1 MRIMKRVVLVIVIL
15 LFVIASNATH
25 IAGGELYYERIGAG
39 TTNNSD
45 RYKITM
51 RLFRQCNSTGGTGAV
66 LTIETPK
73 IGIYISSSLTLFT
86 SLQLTRDAINNVTNN
101 PNSNPCLVGSQTE
114 LTACYDIG
122 IWSGEVE
129 LPKNDVGYT
138 LVWARYTRRQAGV
151 QNVAIALATGATFTT
166 QIPGTN
172 SLPNGFNSSPQFVIR
187 DTAIVCNSTYFNLNY
202 SATDIDGDSLSYK
215 FVPAYEGIGGSDA
228 SPQPFDPPNSPPQ
241 SVSFTPLSYISP
253 FSANSPLGNAVT
265 INSNTGIMSGAAPAS
280 PGYYVICV
288 AVEEWRNGIKI
299 NEHRKDFILKVGN
312 CTLSGAQ
319 LDPDRWSC
327 NGFTWNFQNQSSSS
341 NITNYL
347 WSFGDGNS
355 SINPTPSHTYIDTGI
370 YKVKLVVT
378 ANGGCKDSAVQNLH
392 VFPGFTPAINV
403 VGSCVQQPI
412 QFFDA
417 TTTAYGVV
425 NTWNWNF
432 GDLTTIA
439 DTSRSKD
446 SAWLFPSAGTFQ
458 ATLIST
464 NSKGCIDTAFKT
476 VVVRDKP
483 IINLP
488 FKDTLICSIDT
499 LPLIANT
506 VGSITWT
513 PNYNIINANTN
524 NPRVF
529 PTDTTTYV
537 VTVNDGGC
545 VNKDSIKVN
554 VLDFIR
560 VDAGVDSAICK
571 TDTFR
576 LHPISDALSYIWTAS
591 TSVVVDDVKYPLVQP
606 LVYTKYYVTANLGKC
621 QDRDSVAIN
630 PVPYPQVSA
639 TDVNPICF
647 GGKVQLNANIVGS
660 NFFWRPTNTL
670 LNPTTLNPIAGPSK
684 TTAYIITATDT
695 VGCPKPVS
703 DTIVVEVIPIVS
715 VNAGRD
721 TSIVRNQP
729 LQLFANTNGVPVNS
743 SYLWTPNIGLNSDTI
758 LNPITILNITTDSI
772 KYKVRVT
779 RPEGCFGEDEIVV
792 RVFRT
797 EPDIFIPTAFTP
809 NKDGK
814 NDVLKPITVGITQ
827 LNFFRIYN
835 RWGQLIFE
843 TKELE
848 KGWDGTINGVPQASG
863 TFVFVAQGVDY
874 TGKVIF
880 RKGTCVLI
888 R

>member
-1 MRIMKRVVLVIVIL
+1 MKRVVLVLVIL
-15 LFVIASNATH
+15 LFVITSNATH
-25 IAGGELYYERIGAG
+25 IAGGELFYTYQGPG
-39 TTNNSD
+39 TAANTD
-45 RYKITM
+45 KYLVTM
-51 RLFRQCNSTGGTGAV
+51 RLFRECGPVGPNFAGLDGENVT
-66 LTIETPK
+66 
-73 IGIYISSSLTLFT
+73 IGIYNNPGLTLLSQATLVQQFT
-86 SLQLTRDAINNVTNN
+86 GN
-101 PNSNPCLVGSQTE
+101 PPQIQNTDGANPCLIPFVSV
-114 LTACYDIG
+114 CYQIG
-122 IWSGEVE
+122 IYQASIE
-129 LPKNDVGYT
+129 LPRTTNGYT
-138 LVWARYTRRQAGV
+138 LSWIRYTRTALD
-151 QNVAIALATGATFTT
+151 NVSNSSAQMGATFTT
-166 QIPGTN
+166 RIPGTN
-172 SLPNGFNSSPQFVIR
+172 QLPSGTNNCPTFAAR
-187 DTAIVCNSTYFNLNY
+187 DTNIVCKNSNFTLDF
-202 SATDIDGDSLSYK
+202 SAIDTDGDSLSYR
-215 FVPAYEGIGGSDA
+215 FSPAYDGQNGPTP
-228 SPQPFDPPNSPPQ
+228 SPSPPPP
-241 SVSFTPLSYISP
+241 SVLQPISLNYFAPYSSTNP
-253 FSANSPLGNAVT
+253 FGTNAT
-265 INSNTGIMSGAAPAS
+265 INTNTGIISGMAPPN
-280 PGYYVICV
+280 PGKYVVCV
-288 AVEEWRNGIKI
+288 TVEEWRNGTLI
-299 NEHRKDFILKVGN
+299 NEHRKDFILRVEN
-312 CTLSGAQ
+312 CSTVQ
-319 LDPDRWSC
+319 PDAGPDDRTC
-327 NGFTWNFQNQSSSS
+327 NGFDFVFQNFSQ
-341 NITNYL
+341 NPAIIGYNWT
-347 WSFGDGNS
+347 FGDGNS
-355 SINPTPSHTYIDTGI
+355 STQPTPTHTYTDTGR
-370 YKVKLVVT
+370 YEVKLKVT
-378 ANGGCKDSAVQNLH
+378 ATGGCQDSSSKFVY

-403 VGSCVQQPI
+403 VGTCVQQPI

-439 DTSRSKD
+439 DTSRRKD

-476 VVVRDKP
+476 VIVRDKP

-488 FKDTLICSIDT
+488 FRDTLICSIDT

-506 VGSITWT
+506 TGSIVWT

-524 NPRVF
+524 NPLVF

-554 VLDFIR
+554 VLNFIR

-576 LHPISDALSYIWTAS
+576 LHPISDALSYIWTSS
-591 TSVVVDDVKYPLVQP
+591 TGVTVDDVKYPLVQP

-630 PVPYPQVSA
+630 PVPYPQVSG
-639 TDVNPICF
+639 VNASPICF
-647 GGKVQLNANIVGS
+647 GAKVQLNANIVGS

-670 LNPTTLNPIAGPSK
+670 LNPTTLTPIAGPSK

-729 LQLFANTNGVPVNS
+729 LQLFANTNGVPANTN
-743 SYLWTPNIGLNSDTI
+743 YLWTPNIGLSSDTI
-758 LNPITILNITTDSI
+758 FNPIAILNITADSI

-792 RVFRT
+792 RIFRT
-797 EPDIFIPTAFTP
+797 EPDIFVPTAFTP

-814 NDVLKPITVGITQ
+814 NDVLKPIAVGITQ

>member
-1 MRIMKRVVLVIVIL
+1 MKRFVFAIIFLIAVIS
-15 LFVIASNATH
+15 SNATH

-39 TTNNSD
+39 TTANSD

-51 RLFRQCNSTGGTGAV
+51 RLFRQCDNTGGTGAQ
-66 LTIETPK
+66 LSIETPK
-73 IGIYISSSLTLFT
+73 IGIYNTNGLSLLYQ
-86 SLQLTRDAINNVTNN
+86 LQLTAQFTTVPTLSNT
-101 PNSNPCLVGSQTE
+101 PSANPCLTGTFAEINS
-114 LTACYDIG
+114 CYQIG
-122 IWSGEVE
+122 TWSGEIE
-129 LPKNDVGYT
+129 LPRTADGYT
-138 LVWARYTRRQAGV
+138 LVWTRYTRRQAGV
-151 QNVAIALATGATFTT
+151 QNVSISTETGATFTT

-172 SLPNGFNSSPQFVIR
+172 VLPTGFNSSPKFVIR
-187 DTAIVCNSTYFNLNY
+187 DTALVCKETQINLDY
-202 SATDIDGDSLSYK
+202 SASDADGDSLVYK
-215 FVPAYEGIGGSDA
+215 FAPAYEGLAGSSSNPD
-228 SPQPFDPPNSPPQ
+228 PFTATGPPNSIILQ
-241 SVSFTPLSYISP
+241 SLNYISP
-253 FSANSPLGNAVT
+253 YSATSPLGSSVSL
-265 INSNTGIMSGAAPAS
+265 NSSNGVLSGVAPAAS
-280 PGYYVICV
+280 GYYVICV
-288 AVEEWRNGIKI
+288 VVEEWRDGVKI
-299 NEHRKDFILKVGN
+299 NNHRKDFILKVGN
-312 CTLSGAQ
+312 CGLSGAQ

-355 SINPTPSHTYIDTGI
+355 SINPTPTHTYADTGVF
-370 YKVKLVVT
+370 KVKLIVT
-378 ANGGCKDSAVQNLH
+378 ASGGCKDSAMQNLH

-425 NTWNWNF
+425 NSWKWDF
-432 GDLTTIA
+432 GDLTTLA
-439 DTSRSKD
+439 DTSRRKD
-446 SAWLFPSAGTFQ
+446 SSWLYPAAGTYQ

-464 NSKGCIDTAFKT
+464 NSKGCIDTARKT
-476 VVVRDKP
+476 IVVRDKP

-488 FKDTLICSIDT
+488 FRDTLICSIDT

-506 VGSITWT
+506 SGSIVWT
-513 PNYNIINANTN
+513 PNYNIINANTA
-524 NPRVF
+524 NPLVY

-545 VNKDSIKVN
+545 INKDSIKVN
-554 VLDFIR
+554 VLTFIR

-591 TSVVVDDVKYPLVQP
+591 TGVAVDDIKYPLVQP

-639 TDVNPICF
+639 ADVNPICF

-660 NFFWRPTNTL
+660 NFYWRPTNTL
-670 LNPTTLNPIAGPSK
+670 LNPTSLNPIAGPSK

-721 TSIVRNQP
+721 TAIVRNQP
-729 LQLFANTNGVPVNS
+729 LQLFATTNGVPVNTK
-743 SYLWTPNIGLNSDTI
+743 YLWTPNIGLNSDTI
-758 LNPITILNITTDSI
+758 FNPITILNITADSI

-792 RVFRT
+792 RIFRT
-797 EPDIFIPTAFTP
+797 EPDIFVPTAFTP

-814 NDVLKPITVGITQ
+814 NDILKPIAVGITQ

-835 RWGQLIFE
+835 RWGQLVFE

-863 TFVFVAQGVDY
+863 TFVFVTQGVDY

-880 RKGTCVLI
+880 KKGTCVLI

>member
-1 MRIMKRVVLVIVIL
+1 MKRVVLILVIL

-25 IAGGELYYERIGAG
+25 IAGGELYYKYQGPG
-39 TTNNSD
+39 TAANTD
-45 RYKITM
+45 RYLVTM
-51 RLFRQCNSTGGTGAV
+51 RLFRLCGPPGPNFAGLNGENVT
-66 LTIETPK
+66 
-73 IGIYISSSLTLFT
+73 IGIYNNPSLTKLSEVTLVQQFT
-86 SLQLTRDAINNVTNN
+86 GNPPEIQNTNGA
-101 PNSNPCLVGSQTE
+101 NPCLVPFVDV
-114 LTACYDIG
+114 CYQIG
-122 IWSGEVE
+122 TYQASIE
-129 LPKNDVGYT
+129 LPKTANGYT
-138 LVWARYTRRQAGV
+138 LSWIRYTRTSLD
-151 QNVAIALATGATFTT
+151 NVSNSSAQMGATFTT
-166 QIPGTN
+166 RIPGTN
-172 SLPNGFNSSPQFVIR
+172 QLPSGTNDCPTFAVR
-187 DTAIVCNSTYFNLNY
+187 DTNTVCKNSNFILDF
-202 SATDIDGDSLSYK
+202 SAVDTDGDSLSYK
-215 FVPAYEGIGGSDA
+215 FSPAYDGQDG
-228 SPQPFDPPNSPPQ
+228 PSPPTPPPP
-241 SVSFTPLSYISP
+241 SVLQPISLNYFAPYSATNP
-253 FSANSPLGNAVT
+253 FGTNAT
-265 INSNTGIMSGAAPAS
+265 INANTGIISGMAPPN
-280 PGYYVICV
+280 PGKYVVCV
-288 AVEEWRNGIKI
+288 TVEEWRNGVLI
-299 NEHRKDFILKVGN
+299 NEHRKDFILRVEN
-312 CTLSGAQ
+312 CSTVQPYLG
-319 LDPDRWSC
+319 PDDRTC
-327 NGFTWNFQNQSSSS
+327 DGFNFGFINESPNPAIISY
-341 NITNYL
+341 N
-347 WSFGDGNS
+347 WSFGDGNTYTLS
-355 SINPTPSHTYIDTGI
+355 TPSHTYADTGRFL
-370 YKVKLVVT
+370 VKLKVT
-378 ANGGCKDSAVQNLH
+378 ATGGCQDSSSKFVY

-403 VGSCVQQPI
+403 VGSCIQQPI

-417 TTTAYGVV
+417 TTTVYGVV

-439 DTSRSKD
+439 DTSRRKD
-446 SAWLFPSAGTFQ
+446 SAWLFPSAGTYQ

-476 VVVRDKP
+476 LIVRDKP

-506 VGSITWT
+506 AGSIVWT
-513 PNYNIINANTN
+513 PNYNIINANSA
-524 NPRVF
+524 NPLVY

-537 VTVNDGGC
+537 ITVNDGGC

-554 VLDFIR
+554 VLTFIR
-560 VDAGVDSAICK
+560 VDAGIDSAICK

-576 LHPISDALSYIWTAS
+576 LRPISDALSYIWTAS
-591 TSVVVDDVKYPLVQP
+591 TGVVVDDIKYPLVQP

-630 PVPYPQVSA
+630 PVPYPQVSGVN
-639 TDVNPICF
+639 VNPICF

-684 TTAYIITATDT
+684 TTSYIITATDT
-695 VGCPKPVS
+695 VDCPKPVS
-703 DTIVVEVIPIVS
+703 DTIVVEVIPIVT

-729 LQLFANTNGVPVNS
+729 LQLFATTNGVPVNTK
-743 SYLWTPNIGLNSDTI
+743 YLWTPNIGLSSDTI
-758 LNPITILNITTDSI
+758 FNPIAILNITADSI

-792 RVFRT
+792 RIFRT

-809 NKDGK
+809 NNDGK
-814 NDVLKPITVGITQ
+814 NDVLKPIAVGITQ

-848 KGWDGTINGVPQASG
+848 KGWDGTINGVPQGSG

-874 TGKVIF
+874 TGKVVF